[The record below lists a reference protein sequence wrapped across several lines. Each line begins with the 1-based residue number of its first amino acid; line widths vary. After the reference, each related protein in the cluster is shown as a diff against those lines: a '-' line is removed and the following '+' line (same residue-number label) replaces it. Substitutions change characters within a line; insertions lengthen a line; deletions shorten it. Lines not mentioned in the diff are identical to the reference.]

1 VSANGDGPAGPRLL
15 VYSQDGLGLG
25 HLRRTSTLINE
36 VLAARPEIGVLT
48 ISDSPLG
55 KFFPTAGNHDY
66 LKLPSIRKVGPG
78 DWAPVALPMPFREV
92 ISLRR
97 ELLRAAALRFRPDVV
112 LVDHMP
118 HGAMGELIP
127 TLEALRP
134 TGARFVLG
142 LRDILDAPEV
152 VRRRWSVEGGYEAVA
167 RHYDSVLVY
176 GSREVF
182 DLPTVYGWPAAA
194 ASRLTFCGY
203 VSSPPASA
211 ADARRVR
218 SRLLGA
224 LTAGVPG
231 GKLVVATAGG
241 GADAYP
247 VFSRLLAAVPDI
259 LAEHPCGFVMIAGP
273 FMPEESY
280 DDLRRQARG
289 LPVRV
294 YRSVTNVPTYLAAAD
309 LVVSMAGYN
318 TTVEILRSGRPGLL
332 VPRRTIGM
340 APEITG
346 GSPRGKI
353 PGCRSGSHVGAPSP
367 RGTTLPEVG
376 STPWRFWARTGS
388 DVRGCL
394 TRVHM
399 LRPLVGTTPA
409 RKRGIAPRDGRAAPW
424 PSISSTR
431 TLESARTGHPGA
443 GDIRRWRSLKAAGQ
457 WGEGKCRSFQVLRS
471 STWSGCSSTSGRS

>member
-152 VRRRWSVEGGYEAVA
+152 VRLRGLGEGGYGGVDH
-167 RHYDSVLVY
+167 HYDSVLVY

-332 VPRRTIGM
+332 VPRRGPSAEQRLRADLFAARGWVSWLDPELLDTDAVAGSVTRALSDTAEPGARP
-340 APEITG
+340 APDL
-346 GSPRGKI
+346 
-353 PGCRSGSHVGAPSP
+353 SGSVVAAGA
-367 RGTTLPEVG
+367 
-376 STPWRFWARTGS
+376 
-388 DVRGCL
+388 
-394 TRVHM
+394 
-399 LRPLVGTTPA
+399 LVGLLDEQSDCWPVAQGGVTAAAA
-409 RKRGIAPRDGRAAPW
+409 RQ
-424 PSISSTR
+424 
-431 TLESARTGHPGA
+431 AR
-443 GDIRRWRSLKAAGQ
+443 L
-457 WGEGKCRSFQVLRS
+457 
-471 STWSGCSSTSGRS
+471 